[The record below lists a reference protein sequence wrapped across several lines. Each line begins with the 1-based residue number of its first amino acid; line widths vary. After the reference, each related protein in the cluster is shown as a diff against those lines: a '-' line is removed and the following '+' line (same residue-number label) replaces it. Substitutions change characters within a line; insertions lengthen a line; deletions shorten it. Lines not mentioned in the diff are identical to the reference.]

1 MTPLH
6 CAARCNTSEII
17 LELIKNG
24 ADLYE
29 KLDEDGE
36 TVFDIFLISNE
47 MNEFAGIDTNLSN
60 REKNYAIQVRKDE
73 FTAPNKIRIA

>member
-6 CAARCNTSEII
+6 CAARYNTSEII

-24 ADLYE
+24 ADLYD

-36 TVFDIFLISNE
+36 SVFDIFLISNQ
-47 MNEFAGIDTNLSN
+47 MNKFAGIDTNLSN
-60 REKNYAIQVRKDE
+60 REKNYAIQVRQHE

>member
-6 CAARCNTSEII
+6 CAASYNTSEII

-24 ADLYE
+24 ADLYD

-36 TVFDIFLISNE
+36 SVFDIFLISNQ
-47 MNEFAGIDTNLSN
+47 MNKFAGIDTNLSN
-60 REKNYAIQVRKDE
+60 REKIMQFK
-73 FTAPNKIRIA
+73 

>member
-24 ADLYE
+24 ANIYE

-36 TVFDIFLISNE
+36 SVFDIFLISNE
-47 MNEFAGIDTNLSN
+47 MNKFADKF
-60 REKNYAIQVRKDE
+60 EKLKTIVKFKFYYLW
-73 FTAPNKIRIA
+73 